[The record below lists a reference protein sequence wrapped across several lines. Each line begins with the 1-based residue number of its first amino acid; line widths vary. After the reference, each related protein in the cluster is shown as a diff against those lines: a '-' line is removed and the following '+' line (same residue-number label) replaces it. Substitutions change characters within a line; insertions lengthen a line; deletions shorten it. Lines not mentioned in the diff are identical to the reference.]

1 MRARKRTARAVRER
15 QNEPPSDLE
24 EELTDRDEEAAE
36 EEAAVRSGA
45 VVRPIRD
52 EPDELV
58 FRFEVGP
65 AILGQL
71 LEKLKWIPPMPL
83 MNALGARYPGFYQLF
98 LGNQPKYIGKTARP
112 IGQRLKEHARKLR
125 HRTGIDFDAISCK
138 YAFVEDPSLVDVAE
152 GALID
157 FFGAHSLAEWN
168 ASGFGSKVTGHRRGQ
183 QDASEWAQRYPAD
196 LRVNVLL
203 DLSGPVPFQQ
213 LVKSIKSQ
221 SPITLSVPKRM
232 VASFQRDHDFSVELG
247 SNSRSFEEWMNFIEQ
262 HLATG
267 WRINRQAESW
277 YIEPGV

>member
-1 MRARKRTARAVRER
+1 VRARKRIARAVQER
-15 QNEPPSDLE
+15 LNEPPSDPG
-24 EELTDRDEEAAE
+24 EELTDGDEEDAAEEAAL
-36 EEAAVRSGA
+36 RSGA

-65 AILGQL
+65 AILAQL
-71 LEKLKWIPPMPL
+71 LEKLERIPTMPL

-98 LGNQPKYIGKTARP
+98 MGGHPKYIGKTARP

-125 HRTGIDFDAISCK
+125 HRTGIDLDSISCR

-157 FFGAHSLAEWN
+157 FFGARSLAEWN

-196 LRVNVLL
+196 LRVKVLL
-203 DLSGPVPFQQ
+203 DLSSPVPFQQ

-232 VASFQRDHDFSVELG
+232 LASFQRDHDFSVELG
-247 SNSRSFEEWMNFIEQ
+247 SNSRSFEEWMKFVEQ